1 MKKKSVVTVGFFD
14 GVHIGHKRLIEK
26 VITEGKNKNL
36 ETVLLTFDRP
46 PQPVSG
52 LLSIFEERLELL
64 KNFSL
69 DKIEIIHF
77 DKNFSKISPENF
89 FYDILIKKF
98 NIGKMVVGYDFAF
111 GKNRS
116 GNISLLM
123 SLCRK
128 NKVELDVVEPIKVD
142 NKIVSSSFIRELLI
156 EGEIKKANK
165 MLGRFYSLEGNIIKG
180 KGIGT
185 KIGFPTANVE
195 VDKNKLLPI
204 GIFSGFVLL
213 ENSVYKAVA
222 YIGFNP
228 TFIRDKKGLTTEVY
242 LIDFS
247 KNIYGK
253 NIKFFFLKKI
263 RDEKKF
269 KDMSQLKN
277 QIERD
282 VEYVKKIYYN

>member
-1 MKKKSVVTVGFFD
+1 MKKKSVLTIGFFD
-14 GVHIGHKRLIEK
+14 GVHIGHKKLIEK

-123 SLCRK
+123 SLCIK
-128 NKVELDVVEPIKVD
+128 NKVELDVLEPIKID
-142 NKIVSSSFIRELLI
+142 NKIVSSSFIRESLI
-156 EGEIKKANK
+156 KGEIEKANK

-180 KGIGT
+180 RGLGR

-204 GIFSGFVLL
+204 GIFSGFAFL
-213 ENSVYKAVA
+213 ENSLCKAVT

-228 TFIRDKKGLTTEVY
+228 TINKDKKILAIEIY

-247 KNIYGK
+247 GNIYGK

-269 KDMSQLKN
+269 KNINDLKN

-282 VEYVKKIYYN
+282 VEYVKKIFYN